1 MFGYLLDYSWNAL
14 IERHFFPGLLA
25 DADSPLPPASS
36 TGAEMVS
43 RHCQDAGDW
52 EGAIEF
58 LLMAKRTADAFS
70 LAKSH
75 AQMGTFTKVL
85 ARSPCYVTRFPMT
98 RFLVL
103 LSL

>member
-1 MFGYLLDYSWNAL
+1 
-14 IERHFFPGLLA
+14 
-25 DADSPLPPASS
+25 
-36 TGAEMVS
+36 MVS

-75 AQMGTFTKVL
+75 AQMDTFTKVQ
-85 ARSPCYVTRFPMT
+85 R
-98 RFLVL
+98 L
-103 LSL
+103 LLL

>member
-1 MFGYLLDYSWNAL
+1 MPPLS
-14 IERHFFPGLLA
+14 GLAGFSLCGVSFHP
-25 DADSPLPPASS
+25 SPFASS

-75 AQMGTFTKVL
+75 AQMDTFTKVAAAACLL
-85 ARSPCYVTRFPMT
+85 ACRVFVCS
-98 RFLVL
+98 LVL
-103 LSL
+103 EIVLFWFWIR

>member
-1 MFGYLLDYSWNAL
+1 
-14 IERHFFPGLLA
+14 
-25 DADSPLPPASS
+25 
-36 TGAEMVS
+36 MVS

-75 AQMGTFTKVL
+75 AQMDTFTKVPVPWP
-85 ARSPCYVTRFPMT
+85 SIFCF
-98 RFLVL
+98 FLCNGH
-103 LSL
+103 